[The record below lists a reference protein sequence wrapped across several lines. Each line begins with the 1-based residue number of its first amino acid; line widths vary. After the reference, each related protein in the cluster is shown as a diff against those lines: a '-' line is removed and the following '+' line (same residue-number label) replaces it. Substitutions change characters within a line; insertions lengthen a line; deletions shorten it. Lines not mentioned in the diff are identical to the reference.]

1 MEITNETILKSLN
14 ASVINK
20 LSGAIS
26 NAVNNKKNGVSIPK
40 DMTFS
45 QEEMQIINED
55 KAKIETGINS
65 WAQEFEKKYGRKP
78 TYSDMRDEFG

>member
-1 MEITNETILKSLN
+1 MEITNETISKSLN
-14 ASVINK
+14 PSIINK
-20 LSGAIS
+20 LSSAIS
-26 NAVNNKKNGVSIPK
+26 TAVNNKNKGVSIPK
-40 DMTFS
+40 DMTFT

-78 TYSDMRDEFG
+78 TYSDMRAEFG